1 MTSHPKSPRTT
12 GNEAGAKGE
21 ISRTKAL
28 VTFGTWSH
36 MEVGLYLDFR
46 SMTLDLKAKTIQTSN
61 NIVAGKET
69 LIDLNA
75 TSPNTNRLA
84 KTQRNMFI
92 SGALGLQAT

>member
-21 ISRTKAL
+21 ISRTKP
-28 VTFGTWSH
+28 WSH